1 MQPRTPSTRR
11 YRAVV
16 GSVIGWGTRM
26 RVGMSTIRGQWTGI
40 VICLKEMVVA
50 GWKGGMEGS

>member
-1 MQPRTPSTRR
+1 
-11 YRAVV
+11 
-16 GSVIGWGTRM
+16 M